1 MRASRTP
8 RRTWPG
14 PSRTTTPAG
23 STRRSGGCRP
33 TSSSGSGKGTIGRGR
48 GRHYDGGDRAP
59 DPPKIDLKIVLNLG
73 GPDQHARPDRPPEPP
88 PSAAA
93 VPGRREE
100 ACPTRSAP
108 GASARCSGSSGQ
120 AGGGMPDPIG
130 PRSLRP
136 VQRQFRAGGRRHAR
150 PDRPPEPP
158 PGAAAVPGRREEACP
173 TRSAHCG

>member
-1 MRASRTP
+1 M
-8 RRTWPG
+8 
-14 PSRTTTPAG
+14 
-23 STRRSGGCRP
+23 
-33 TSSSGSGKGTIGRGR
+33 
-48 GRHYDGGDRAP
+48 P
-59 DPPKIDLKIVLNLG
+59 DPIGPRSLRPVQRQFRAG
-73 GPDQHARPDRPPEPP
+73 GRRHARPDRPPEPPPGAAAVSGQAGGGMPDPIGPRSLRPVQRQFRAGGRRHARPDRPPEPP

-108 GASARCSGSSGQ
+108 GASAQCSGSSGQ

-158 PGAAAVPGRREEACP
+158 PGAAAVPGRREEALARAP
-173 TRSAHCG
+173 VE